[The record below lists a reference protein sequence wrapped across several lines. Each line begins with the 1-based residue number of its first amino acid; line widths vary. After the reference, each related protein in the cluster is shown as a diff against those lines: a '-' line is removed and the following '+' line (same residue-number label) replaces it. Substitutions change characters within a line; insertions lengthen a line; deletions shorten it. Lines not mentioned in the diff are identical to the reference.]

1 MKYKIG
7 DKFKAPSVNE
17 LDALGL
23 YIDDRDG
30 MIRKKN
36 VYGKERKER
45 IIIRSELLGRV
56 IEIRDIDCDSE
67 CLDYEDGF
75 PYKCEMHPYEFKNSA
90 GNFNEE
96 ELERYFIKI
105 VETENKKKSSFI
117 RIGDHFF
124 RKKDVLR
131 LTCEEVNYR
140 SSEHKWILYVMTEDR
155 SLYEV
160 KVSESKEELKAV
172 MEEIASKFE
181 G

>member
-36 VYGKERKER
+36 VYGKESKER
-45 IIIRSELLGRV
+45 VIIRSELLGRV
-56 IEIRDIDCDSE
+56 INIRNIIHDSE
-67 CLDYEDGF
+67 Y
-75 PYKCEMHPYEFKNSA
+75 PYKCEMHPYEFRNSA
-90 GNFNEE
+90 GDFNQE
-96 ELERYFIKI
+96 ELERYFVKI
-105 VETENKKKSSFI
+105 GETKIETENKKKSSFI

-160 KVSESKEELKAV
+160 KASESKEELKAV
-172 MEEIASKFE
+172 IEEIVSKFE
-181 G
+181 W

>member
-56 IEIRDIDCDSE
+56 INIRNIIHDSE
-67 CLDYEDGF
+67 Y
-75 PYKCEMHPYEFKNSA
+75 PYKCEMHPYEFRNSA
-90 GNFNEE
+90 GDFNQE
-96 ELERYFIKI
+96 ELERYFVKI
-105 VETENKKKSSFI
+105 GETKIETENKKKSSFI

-160 KVSESKEELKAV
+160 KASESKEELKAV